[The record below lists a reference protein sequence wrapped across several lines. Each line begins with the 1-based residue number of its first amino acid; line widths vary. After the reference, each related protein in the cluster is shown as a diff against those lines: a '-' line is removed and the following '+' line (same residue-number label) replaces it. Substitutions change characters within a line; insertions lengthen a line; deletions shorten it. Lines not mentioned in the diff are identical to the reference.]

1 MAILAEA
8 QRRGPRTPSA
18 LETLRAE
25 ALFASTLQA
34 SEQPSSDRIRR
45 AVSTTL
51 QRLGSGG
58 CARHLAGE
66 FGEHPDL
73 AAGRM
78 AWALATTRATYP
90 TPVPA
95 AAAGPLALAG

>member
-1 MAILAEA
+1 MG
-8 QRRGPRTPSA
+8 RGRA
-18 LETLRAE
+18 AHFETLRAE

-34 SEQPSSDRIRR
+34 SEQPSPDQVRR
-45 AVSTTL
+45 AITTTV

-58 CARHLAGE
+58 CAGHLAGE

-78 AWALATTRATYP
+78 AWALATTRAAYP

-95 AAAGPLALAG
+95 PTARPLALAG